1 MFNKLHNVIFLD
13 FETTGLNINT
23 LKVIDVA
30 LNTLYKHDP
39 GYEDLINHGIR
50 CPVRICNLTNITN
63 SMLRQSGK
71 KELEVVTNMYNYIKD
86 IENKLNND
94 QSDTIPIYIVAHNGI
109 NFDFRIFR
117 KLLEN
122 NGFSISTNWK
132 FLDTLSVSRKLK
144 LTDGNSMRALCNH
157 YEVINDSAH
166 RAMSDVTSL
175 SKIYMY
181 LLDDLCNKTNYS
193 QYPGCE
199 NTLNKIIKTP
209 KFPEY
214 VLNWLNS

>member
-1 MFNKLHNVIFLD
+1 MFNKIHNVIFLD

-30 LNTLYKHDP
+30 LNTLYKRDP
-39 GYEDLINHGIR
+39 GYEDLINHNIR
-50 CPVRICNLTNITN
+50 CPLYICNLTNITN
-63 SMLRQSGK
+63 SMIRQHGK
-71 KELEVVTNMYNYIKD
+71 TELEVVTNMYNYIKN
-86 IENKLNND
+86 IENKLNKN
-94 QSDTIPIYIVAHNGI
+94 TEKIPIYIVAHNGI
-109 NFDFRIFR
+109 KFDFIIFR

-122 NGFSISTNWK
+122 NGFSISANWK

-157 YEVINDSAH
+157 YKVINVSAH
-166 RAMSDVTSL
+166 RAMSDVKSV

-181 LLDDLCNKTNYS
+181 LLDDLCKKTNYS

-199 NTLNKIIKTP
+199 KTLNKIIKTP
-209 KFPEY
+209 NFPEY